1 MTRAMRR
8 LGTRRRRLR
17 CERAPRPWVA
27 ACLAA
32 ITVVLVFAARSSA
45 QCEPHWVET
54 SSYPGV
60 NGTVYSAAALN
71 DGTVAVTGGFHLA
84 GAFDCAGMA
93 RFDPRTGRWS
103 ALGTGARPSVGT
115 SGKLALL
122 PSGEPL
128 LAASRTISGH
138 TYNLWRL
145 DAATDQWL
153 PFADAEFSEP
163 SSSGGTQSS
172 TPKDIVVLPSGDVV
186 VSGTFQLING
196 MPISKVARWD
206 GAAWHDMSAGLSAAP
221 NQVLSDGLDGVV
233 AVGRFQDGPAFSA
246 VAAWSPQTNTWSLL
260 ANPGI
265 DTRGLRAVAFDNGD
279 LLVGGYYSSRFAFYR
294 RADAE
299 WKILDDRMSSGFPI
313 ARLPDGRVLA
323 SGYYRATGEPTS
335 FRLASFDP
343 LSMTWSPIGGAFS
356 STTSYPT
363 TISSVALLPDGRML
377 AGGIF
382 GTVGTRGCK
391 NIAIFD
397 STDWQATSKGV
408 DGPVTNMLALP
419 DGDVILAGVF
429 KIAGDQVTPGVA
441 RWRPDTNEWFAMP
454 GINNWASNFDAFN
467 RTFAIARAADGDILL
482 SGPIRF
488 PVNLTSGYSIVRW
501 DQGTQAWRSL
511 GTSDGQAFAL
521 LSLPNGDIIAGGE
534 FNLIDGQSFPTIA
547 RWRASTGQWERMS
560 GFIGGSVTAL
570 VRSTSGEIFAGGSFA
585 SATGSP
591 SAKYIARW
599 DEGTS
604 SWQPV
609 VPPLNGSVRRF
620 TQLPGDRLL
629 VEGNFTFSGTIPLSY
644 VAILF
649 LPTLTWQPVMVAP
662 EDQTTIYQ
670 THCLGS
676 VLPDGRFVTA
686 PYSWTA
692 VSMPLFALDTHA
704 NEWTHIPGPVGTTP
718 GIYATP
724 GVRAV
729 AAARNGDVI
738 IGGRFTTADG
748 EPSFCLARLVSRPPC
763 SSDFDCSG
771 QVAVDDLVSFLTAWF
786 GQYGIADGAL
796 SADFNRDL
804 FVGVDD
810 LFAYIDAWM
819 SQFAQCP

>member
-1 MTRAMRR
+1 M
-8 LGTRRRRLR
+8 
-17 CERAPRPWVA
+17 
-27 ACLAA
+27 
-32 ITVVLVFAARSSA
+32 
-45 QCEPHWVET
+45 
-54 SSYPGV
+54 
-60 NGTVYSAAALN
+60 NGTVYSAAVLH
-71 DGTVAVTGGFHLA
+71 DGTVAVTGGFYLA

-233 AVGRFQDGPAFSA
+233 AVGLFQDGPAFSA
-246 VAAWSPQTNTWSLL
+246 VAAWSSQTNTWSLL

-343 LSMTWSPIGGAFS
+343 LFMTWSPLGGAFS

-363 TISSVALLPDGRML
+363 TISSVALLPDRRML

-382 GTVGTRGCK
+382 GTIGGRVRK

-397 STDWQATSKGV
+397 GSDWRATNTGV
-408 DGPVTNMLALP
+408 DGPVTNLLALP
-419 DGDVILAGVF
+419 DGDVIAAGVF
-429 KIAGDQVTPGVA
+429 KTAGDFTTPGIA
-441 RWRPDTNEWFAMP
+441 RWRPETNEWFAMP
-454 GINNWASNFDAFN
+454 GITNWGSDPFKS
-467 RTFAIARAADGDILL
+467 FALARAADGDILFAGAL
-482 SGPIRF
+482 RF
-488 PVNLTSGYSIVRW
+488 PVNSTSGYAIVRW
-501 DQGTQAWRSL
+501 DQGIQAWRSL
-511 GTSDGQAFAL
+511 GTANGFTFAL
-521 LSLPNGDIIAGGE
+521 LPLPKGDVIAAGS
-534 FNLIDGQSFPTIA
+534 FSQIDGHALPAIA
-547 RWRASTGQWERMS
+547 RWRSSTAKWEPMGGLSGGPVYALALSSTGV
-560 GFIGGSVTAL
+560 IY
-570 VRSTSGEIFAGGSFA
+570 AGGSFT

-599 DEGTS
+599 DEVTS

-609 VPPLNGSVRRF
+609 DPPLNGPVFTF
-620 TQLPGDRLL
+620 TQLPGDRVL
-629 VEGNFTFSGTIPLSY
+629 VQGSFYLSGALPLRSI
-644 VAILF
+644 AILD
-649 LPTLTWQPVMVAP
+649 LLTQAWQPVSVSA
-662 EDQTTIYQ
+662 EAQTGIYQ
-670 THCLGS
+670 TDCLS
-676 VLPDGRFVTA
+676 AAFPDGRAITA
-686 PYSWTA
+686 PSSWTSTNIP
-692 VSMPLFALDTHA
+692 VFELDAHA
-704 NEWTHIPGPVGTTP
+704 NEWTRIPGPVGTTP

-738 IGGRFTTADG
+738 IGGRFTIADG
-748 EPSFCLARLVSRPPC
+748 QPTFCLARLVSRPPC

-796 SADFNRDL
+796 SADFNKDL
-804 FVGVDD
+804 YVGVDD